1 MTTPLTLGHHADTG
15 QAITWGGDVPETIIQ
30 VDGERHAG
38 RTRLARALAAEAMAG
53 GMRTILITSE
63 ARARPGAL
71 VVDGPVDLPG
81 LLAAAP
87 GTRETLVVTDG
98 IDIDAAPTP
107 GVRLLAISH
116 PVTLTGMLSPTIHTA
131 AHMVISTA
139 QAARV
144 LARRGVHPTD
154 VDRADDVLL
163 WLEPARPDMTD
174 LAVLV
179 TGGVASPI
187 CCPAYAPM
195 EEAA

>member
-15 QAITWGGDVPETIIQ
+15 QTITWGGDVPETIIQ

-38 RTRLARALAAEAMAG
+38 RTRLARALAAEATAG

-63 ARARPGAL
+63 ARARLGAL

-87 GTRETLVVTDG
+87 GTRETLVVTDDV
-98 IDIDAAPTP
+98 DIDAAPTP
-107 GVRLLAISH
+107 GVRLLAISR
-116 PVTLTGMLSPTIHTA
+116 PVTLTGMLSPTIPAA
-131 AHMVISTA
+131 AHMVISA
-139 QAARV
+139 PQAARV

-163 WLEPARPDMTD
+163 WLEPARPDMSD

-179 TGGVASPI
+179 TGDVASPV
-187 CCPAYAPM
+187 CCPSYTPM
-195 EEAA
+195 EVAA